1 MTERAVLYARVS
13 GDDRDR
19 EDRNLLGQL
28 DLCRRYA
35 LEHGYEI
42 VEELAEDDRGASGAA
57 FDLPQ
62 VTRVR
67 EMARTGAFDVL
78 VVREIDRL
86 SRSLEKQLLVED
98 ELKRNG
104 VSIEYVLGEYPDTPE
119 GNLHKHVRA
128 AVAEYERLV
137 IKERVARGKDL
148 KVKAGNVMVYGRP
161 PFGYRVV
168 VRDGKRCLEVDEETA
183 AIVRQIFAWYTVG
196 DGESGPL
203 SAYGI
208 HRKLH
213 ELGVLSAADLRP
225 EQYRQKRSAR
235 GKWNRTN
242 IVRILENETYVGTW
256 HWRKSAKPSAGTQT
270 TPSEQAPIGVP
281 VPAIISQ
288 ETWQATLEKRAQDKA
303 KGRPAARWQ
312 YLLSKRVICGRCGS
326 RMGGSTKQQKFG
338 RLSYYHCGARDR
350 SLTQYSYICDLPFF
364 RASDVEAVVWEWVK
378 SLLTDPQALIQG
390 LDALREDREQE
401 KDSLRARLEA
411 VERQLADK
419 RRRLARLLERYLTGD
434 VTQEALAAERDEL
447 NTAITALERERSGLT
462 ARLEMLGGTED
473 RAEELREFAAQVAEG
488 LADAEADF
496 AFRRFVIENLDVR
509 VTLGV
514 EDGQKVALAR
524 CLLGEVRLPV
534 GTDVSKPVPVRM
546 ESSAAGQ
553 GVFEP

>member
-1 MTERAVLYARVS
+1 MTKRAVLYARVS
-13 GDDRDR
+13 SDDRDR
-19 EDRNLLGQL
+19 DDRNLLGQL
-28 DLCRRYA
+28 DQCRQYA
-35 LEHGYEI
+35 LEHGYDI
-42 VEELAEDDRGASGAA
+42 VDELAEDDRGASGAA

-62 VTRVR
+62 LTRVR
-67 EMARTGAFDVL
+67 ELARTRACDVL

-104 VSIEYVLGEYPDTPE
+104 VVIEYVLGEYPDTPE

-137 IKERVARGKDL
+137 IKERVARGRDL

-161 PFGYRVV
+161 PFGYRAVK
-168 VRDGKRCLEVDEETA
+168 RDHKHFLEVDEETA

-203 SAYGI
+203 STHGV

-213 ELGVLSAADLRP
+213 ELGVPSPADLRP
-225 EQYRQKRSAR
+225 EQYPQKRRAR
-235 GKWNRTN
+235 SRWNRTT
-242 IVRILENETYVGTW
+242 IARILENETYVGTW
-256 HWRKSAKPSAGTQT
+256 HWRKSAKPGDATQ
-270 TPSEQAPIGVP
+270 PEQEPIAVP

-288 ETWQATLEKRAQDKA
+288 ETWQAALEKRTKDKA
-303 KGRPAARWQ
+303 RGRPQVRWQ
-312 YLLSKRVICGRCGS
+312 YLLSRRVVCGRCGS
-326 RMGGSTKQQKFG
+326 GMGGFTKQQKF
-338 RLSYYHCGARDR
+338 RPLSYYRCDARDR

-364 RASDVEAVVWEWVK
+364 RANDVEAAVWDWVK
-378 SLLTDPQALIQG
+378 SLLNEPTALTQG
-390 LDALREDREQE
+390 LDVLREDREQE

-419 RRRLARLLERYLTGD
+419 RRRLARLLERYLAGN

-447 NTAITALERERSGLT
+447 TTAITALEREQSGLA
-462 ARLEMLGGTED
+462 ARLEALGETQD
-473 RAEELREFAAQVAEG
+473 RTAELQEFAAQVAEG
-488 LADAEADF
+488 LADAEGDF

-509 VTLGV
+509 VTLAV

-534 GTDVSKPVPVRM
+534 GTAVPKPVPVQM
-546 ESSAAGQ
+546 ESSVAGQ
-553 GVFEP
+553 GVFES